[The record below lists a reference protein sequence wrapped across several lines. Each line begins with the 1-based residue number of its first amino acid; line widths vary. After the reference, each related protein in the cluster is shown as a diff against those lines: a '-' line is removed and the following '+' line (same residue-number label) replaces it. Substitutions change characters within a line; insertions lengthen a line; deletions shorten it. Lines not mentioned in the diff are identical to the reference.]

1 MSFLERPL
9 PTLFHPAARRERAF
23 EAFARQEGL
32 GFSPDD
38 PIGLVD
44 PALQIFRVGRDPRCT
59 NVVWGTWQGLTVAA
73 ADLWFARE
81 KQAEYGPGY
90 SVAEVQLEQDVA
102 LPGLTISRGKP
113 PMELRS
119 IPPIEFESGE
129 FNRLFQVRCRD
140 REFAFQLV
148 DVQMMEWLVATK
160 DGFGYQV
167 GGRRCLVHSHRLAP
181 EALIP
186 LIASAKAFH
195 DHVPRLVLTDYARPG
210 PGPAVGEAAE
220 PPEPPPASAAGGEG
234 T

>member
-9 PTLFHPAARRERAF
+9 PTLFHPAARREK
-23 EAFARQEGL
+23 AFATFAKQEGL
-32 GFSPDD
+32 GFSPED
-38 PIGLVD
+38 PIGLVA
-44 PALQIFRVGRDPRCT
+44 PEIQIFRVGRDPRCT
-59 NVVWGTWQGLTVAA
+59 NVVWGTWQGVAVAA
-73 ADLWFARE
+73 ADLWFSRE
-81 KQAEYGPGY
+81 KKQAEYGPGY

-119 IPPIEFESGE
+119 IPPIEFESGD
-129 FNRLFQVRCRD
+129 FNRSFQVRCRD

-148 DVQMMEWLVATK
+148 DVQMMEWLVATR

-186 LIASAKAFH
+186 LIVAAKAFH
-195 DHVPRLVLTDYARPG
+195 DHVPRLVLTGYARPG
-210 PGPAVGEAAE
+210 PAAGKAPE
-220 PPEPPPASAAGGEG
+220 PPEPPRPSAAGGAG
-234 T
+234 